1 EANVKNWVPSSG
13 DPNGGSGQYG
23 SCCSEMDIWESNTY
37 GQAYTSH
44 PCTVTTPTRCSSP
57 SECGDDATNNRYD
70 GVCDK
75 DGCDFN
81 PYRLNNHN
89 FYGPGSSFAV
99 DSTKPLTVVTQFIT
113 DDNTANGN
121 LVQIKRFYVQNGKAI
136 DNPNINWS
144 GIDPLNSLTE
154 NVCNQAKTVF
164 GDNNQHQAKGS
175 LAAMGAAL
183 KKGVVLTMSL
193 WVDFAAHVLWLDSTY
208 PTNKSA
214 SVPGVGRGSCP
225 TTSVRQI
232 RVGDLGSTTA
242 VQPTTP
248 SSSPVTQPPV
258 TQPPVTQAPVTQAPV
273 TQRPVTQAP
282 VTQPPVTQRPVTQ
295 APVTSAPS
303 SGGVGAYGEC
313 GGNNYSGPTSCVSGY
328 VCHAYSEWYSQCI
341 PGN

>member
-1 EANVKNWVPSSG
+1 
-13 DPNGGSGQYG
+13 
-23 SCCSEMDIWESNTY
+23 MDIWESNTY

-57 SECGDDATNNRYD
+57 SECGDEATNNRYD

-144 GIDPLNSLTE
+144 GIDPSTRSRKTCATKPRLT
-154 NVCNQAKTVF
+154 
-164 GDNNQHQAKGS
+164 
-175 LAAMGAAL
+175 LATTTST
-183 KKGVVLTMSL
+183 KPRGVVLTMSL

-225 TTSVRQI
+225 TTSGVPADVEAQYPTATVKYGNI

-258 TQPPVTQAPVTQAPV
+258 TQ
-273 TQRPVTQAP
+273 AP
-282 VTQPPVTQRPVTQ
+282 VTQPPVTQPPVTQPPATQRPATQ

-303 SGGVGAYGEC
+303 SGGVGAYGQC